1 VFERP
6 DGRTGGQLRKVTLTP
21 GYLRHAEGSCVVA
34 FGETRVLCAAT
45 VTAGVPSW
53 RRGSGEGWVTAEYAM
68 LPRSGIERT
77 SRDAQKGG
85 RASEIQ
91 RLVGRSLRAAIDL
104 RALGEHT
111 ITVDC
116 DVIEADGG
124 TRTAAV
130 TGGMV
135 ALAQAVDHLRT
146 RGMVRT
152 NPLRS
157 SVAAI
162 SVGMVETEPL
172 LDLCY
177 AEDVRA
183 EVDMNVVMTARGDFV
198 EVQGTAEG
206 VPYSRKDLN
215 AMLALA
221 GRGVKRLIRMQ
232 QDALTKAGVGTG
244 EGWT

>member
-6 DGRTGGQLRKVTLTP
+6 DRRTAGQLRKVTLTP

-34 FGETRVLCAAT
+34 FGETRVLCAAS
-45 VTAGVPSW
+45 VTEGVPSW
-53 RRGSGEGWVTAEYAM
+53 RKGSGEGWITAEYAM
-68 LPRSGIERT
+68 LPRSGMERT
-77 SRDAQKGG
+77 PRSAQKGG
-85 RASEIQ
+85 RSSEIQ
-91 RLVGRSLRAAIDL
+91 RLVGRSLRAAVDL

-124 TRTAAV
+124 TRTAAI

-135 ALAQAVDHLRT
+135 ALAEAIAYLRK
-146 RGMVRT
+146 RKLVRT

-157 SVAAI
+157 PVAAI
-162 SVGMVETEPL
+162 SVGMVETEPM

-177 AEDVRA
+177 EEDVRA
-183 EVDMNVVMTARGDFV
+183 EVDMNVVMTAKGDYV

-206 VPYSRKDLN
+206 VPYTRKDLN

-221 GRGVKRLIRMQ
+221 GRGVKRLVKKQ
-232 QDALTKAGVGTG
+232 ADALVKAGV
-244 EGWT
+244 WTREEWA